1 MASSDGF
8 GITLGSSTHV
18 LKSGRATLHQNDE
31 EALGDREGLVLPGR
45 VGKDGRSSSNAGIT
59 FASRGASLANL
70 NGQPGTFSSN
80 LKTIGPYQSSRPS
93 LSARSTRED
102 VPQVDSTTSSEQ
114 RQADFRDKINKELK
128 IKVGS
133 ENLLEALLSK
143 NAKQTKDQRLRVE
156 QELSSSNRK
165 IAELKSQLEDEIE
178 LSKRPTTPSQGRLS
192 SFFRGSPLRSPSRV
206 DYESDS
212 EQAHNN
218 IGTESPTYVLADI
231 LQSLEEEG
239 MQPDYYVGRANNLVE
254 LFKRYPTLKYDL
266 AWSIFGL
273 RMQIMLL
280 SQSREVVAA
289 GYRVIRHS
297 IADRKSI
304 QIIRGLHTDEM
315 TILSLIKE
323 SKAMIER
330 EQALKFIRAFLDVK
344 EGVKEISTGVL
355 RTVVSIADH
364 YEDRLRNIA
373 ILTLTEILVKDPAA
387 VLAAGGVGLLAN
399 IMGEGSYSGS
409 ESLTSAFLHMADTPR
424 SRQMLASGQQLG
436 TAFALFTDPLAIHGH
451 EERLK
456 MSARAIATILNTW
469 PGVFFIAQN
478 NFATLRSLFLSLNYP
493 SPLAR
498 NLILDL
504 IFDIL
509 HIKSPSWTSSF
520 LAGRRLTTYGRV
532 INLRA
537 DPLKQPSPIEI
548 EDEMCRVNLVDH
560 YTTMTLLIFIKC
572 GLLNVRSLLILKKGS
587 N

>member
-8 GITLGSSTHV
+8 GTALGSPAHTSRGGHA
-18 LKSGRATLHQNDE
+18 LPHHNGE
-31 EALGDREGLVLPGR
+31 ETFGDKEGTILPGR
-45 VGKDGRSSSNAGIT
+45 TAKDGSRPSNAGVT
-59 FASRGASLANL
+59 PASRGASLANL
-70 NGQPGTFSSN
+70 NGQPGSFSSN
-80 LKTIGPYQSSRPS
+80 LKTVGPYKSSRPP
-93 LSARSTRED
+93 LSAHSTRDD
-102 VPQVDSTTSSEQ
+102 VHHVDSTTLSEQ
-114 RQADFRDKINKELK
+114 RQAEFKDKINKELK
-128 IKVGS
+128 IKIGS

-143 NAKQTKDQRLRVE
+143 NAKQTKDQRVRVE

-178 LSKRPTTPSQGRLS
+178 LSKRPTTPGQGHLS
-192 SFFRGSPLRSPSRV
+192 SLFHGSPLRSPSHM
-206 DYESDS
+206 DYENDV
-212 EQAHNN
+212 EQGDGF
-218 IGTESPTYVLADI
+218 IETESPTYILADI

-239 MQPDYYVGRANNLVE
+239 MQPDYYVGRANSLVE

-297 IADRKSI
+297 IADRRSL
-304 QIIRGLHTDEM
+304 QTIRRLHTDEM
-315 TILSLIKE
+315 AILSLIKE
-323 SKAMIER
+323 SKATIER

-344 EGVKEISTGVL
+344 EGVKELSNGVL

-364 YEDRLRNIA
+364 FEDRLRNIA
-373 ILTLTEILVKDPAA
+373 ILTLSEILVKDPGA
-387 VLAAGGVGLLAN
+387 VIAAGGVGILAD

-409 ESLTSAFLHMADTPR
+409 ESLASAFVHVADTPQTR
-424 SRQMLASGQQLG
+424 KLLASGQQLG
-436 TAFALFTDPLAIHGH
+436 TAFALFTDPLAMHGH

-456 MSARAIATILNTW
+456 MSVRAIATILNTW
-469 PGVFFIAQN
+469 SGLFFIAQN
-478 NFATLRSLFLSLNYP
+478 NFATLRSLLLSLNYP

-504 IFDIL
+504 IFDVL
-509 HIKSPSWTSSF
+509 HIKPPSWTSSF

-537 DPLKQPSPIEI
+537 DPSKQPSRVES
-548 EDEMCRVNLVDH
+548 EDELCSVSLVDH
-560 YTTMTLLIFIKC
+560 YTALTLLIFIRC
-572 GLLNVRSLLILKKGS
+572 GLPKVRSQLNL
-587 N
+587 